1 MALELKYASDATL
14 LLDDLVDSLGSPGN
28 AAGVVVPVLMPSLP
42 LVDRT
47 KAALARRHG
56 VAMGV
61 AFLLPGAFIEH
72 MAQLIGLDPLHP
84 SWRPQGLAWR
94 LVPLLAAMVEEGDT
108 PRLGPA
114 CVDTRARHALAR
126 DVADRF
132 DQYLYFRPEMIAA
145 WDRGEAWDALPES
158 AQGDE
163 AWQRDLWR
171 RLSAGLADHPHP
183 AVRLRDLETRIHAG
197 QGDVPT
203 SLEVLASGPLPPTL
217 LPLLRALATRTR
229 VCLRALLPSTE
240 YLGDLRAGRTQMRAG
255 QAVDL
260 AWEGH
265 PLLSHLGKQA
275 VDSFRSFEEALVTEG
290 QEYDVIALPEPRSDR
305 LLARLQADIRAA
317 RQPGAAT
324 TVPPVTADRSVRVHR
339 CHGARREVEVLR
351 DELLDAFESLPDLRA
366 SEVLILAPQLDLY
379 GPLAEAILRDG
390 DPSLPLRLAERRI
403 DRSEPLVRGMHTLLR
418 VAAGRVPLSEGL
430 ALLALPAVAAR
441 VESLGIDPATLADR
455 VRASG
460 ITWGLNAAHRLAMD
474 AGDQGTGT
482 WREGLD
488 RLLAGVWLGDAD
500 TASDGHQRPALPVS
514 GDLGA
519 DPATLSASLDWLD
532 GSWCACWTIGSVKP
546 VPASGPTA
554 WTGCWTRYW
563 LPAMVGSTRPRPWI
577 WSGNFAPPKR
587 TMRARSTWM
596 PPPWPTG
603 WTRWLRRRCA
613 RSPGS
618 AGTWPWAAS
627 SRCAL
632 FPAACWRSWACTM
645 PPFRAGPGR
654 PLGICWPRRRPAREA
669 CQVLLA
675 PAGGRSSEP
684 ATLRRDAAEDLG
696 AAGAGRLT
704 RGRVQRK
711 AGEERA
717 QVWSG
722 V

>member
-1 MALELKYASDATL
+1 MRLAAFTKARPADAAQEKLASHDWVARLPSPAASRSSELHTAMALELTYASDATL

-94 LVPLLAAMVEEGDT
+94 LVPLLAMVEEGDT

-183 AVRLRDLETRIHAG
+183 AVRLRDLVTRIHAG

-305 LLARLQADIRAA
+305 LLARLHADIRAA

-324 TVPPVTADRSVRVHR
+324 TAPPVTADRSVRVHR

-351 DELLDAFESLPDLRA
+351 DELLDAFESLPELRA

-390 DPSLPLRLAERRI
+390 DPSLRR
-403 DRSEPLVRGMHTLLR
+403 
-418 VAAGRVPLSEGL
+418 
-430 ALLALPAVAAR
+430 
-441 VESLGIDPATLADR
+441 
-455 VRASG
+455 
-460 ITWGLNAAHRLAMD
+460 
-474 AGDQGTGT
+474 
-482 WREGLD
+482 
-488 RLLAGVWLGDAD
+488 
-500 TASDGHQRPALPVS
+500 
-514 GDLGA
+514 
-519 DPATLSASLDWLD
+519 
-532 GSWCACWTIGSVKP
+532 WCADSARW
-546 VPASGPTA
+546 AS
-554 WTGCWTRYW
+554 
-563 LPAMVGSTRPRPWI
+563 
-577 WSGNFAPPKR
+577 SGR
-587 TMRARSTWM
+587 HVDHRD
-596 PPPWPTG
+596 
-603 WTRWLRRRCA
+603 RRRVMI
-613 RSPGS
+613 S
-618 AGTWPWAAS
+618 
-627 SRCAL
+627 
-632 FPAACWRSWACTM
+632 M
-645 PPFRAGPGR
+645 
-654 PLGICWPRRRPAREA
+654 
-669 CQVLLA
+669 
-675 PAGGRSSEP
+675 
-684 ATLRRDAAEDLG
+684 
-696 AAGAGRLT
+696 
-704 RGRVQRK
+704 
-711 AGEERA
+711 
-717 QVWSG
+717 
-722 V
+722 